1 MGIFG
6 KPPDS
11 RTDASPAPLAVAPA
25 AGVTPAPAAS
35 QGACVIGPR
44 TTIKGEVLGDEDVLV
59 EGTVEGTVRIA
70 RDLHIA
76 PGGNVKATV
85 EAQCVVVSG
94 DVVGDCIA
102 SGRVE
107 IQATGRLMGN
117 IRAPRIV
124 IVEGAVFKGMSDM
137 SGRHDERKDKAAA
150 S

>member
-11 RTDASPAPLAVAPA
+11 RPDAGPAPQASPAPPA
-25 AGVTPAPAAS
+25 VTPATSAS
-35 QGACVIGPR
+35 RGTCVIGPR
-44 TTIKGEVLGDEDVLV
+44 TTIKGEVLGDEDVV
-59 EGTVEGTVRIA
+59 VQGTVEGSVRIA

-76 PGGNVKATV
+76 AGGSVKASV
-85 EAQCVVVSG
+85 EAQAVVVSG

-107 IQATGRLMGN
+107 IQASGRLMGN
-117 IRAPRIV
+117 IRAPRI
-124 IVEGAVFKGMSDM
+124 IIAEGAVFKGTSDM
-137 SGRHDERKDKAAA
+137 SGRQDDRKEKAAA